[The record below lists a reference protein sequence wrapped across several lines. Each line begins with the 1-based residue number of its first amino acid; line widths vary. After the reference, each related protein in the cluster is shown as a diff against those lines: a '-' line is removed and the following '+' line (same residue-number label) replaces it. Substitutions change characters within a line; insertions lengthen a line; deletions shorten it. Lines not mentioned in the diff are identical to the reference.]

1 MSDDAKYV
9 LEDQTVYLE
18 TALNLI
24 NIIMD
29 FVENECPKAATE
41 RNDITFA
48 KMACYANRTQM
59 LSSLLLASF
68 EKINTVIKN
77 IEELV

>member
-1 MSDDAKYV
+1 MDNNAKYV
-9 LEDQTVYLE
+9 LEDQTIYLE

-24 NIIMD
+24 NIFMD
-29 FVENECPKAATE
+29 FVEDECPKDTTE

-59 LSSLLLASF
+59 FSSLLLASF
-68 EKINTVIKN
+68 EKIDAVIKN
-77 IEELV
+77 IEKLI

>member
-1 MSDDAKYV
+1 MSDDAKNV

-24 NIIMD
+24 NIFMD
-29 FVENECPKAATE
+29 FIDNECPKDATE

-48 KMACYANRTQM
+48 KMACYTNRTQM
-59 LSSLLLASF
+59 FSSLLLASF
-68 EKINTVIKN
+68 EKIDTVIKN
-77 IEELV
+77 IEELI